1 MNNLY
6 NNYIGQLISSLIDNG
21 KIENNSVL
29 CVKYYNYLEL
39 DESNIAD
46 VLKNTN
52 SKLLF
57 YTFDNS
63 KFETAFNPILGWIK
77 ELYKQY
83 FSDMELEKFLD
94 ECDVYYLHRSI
105 FEKYMEEGIC
115 TRREN
120 IIIDEIKYDYSMFIK
135 SLCDI
140 LCYISTRVK
149 LILVLNKIQ
158 FSSSSI
164 LDFLYKYLINYKSD
178 MLTLILTMDA
188 TIEPESYMGENYRKL
203 INKLDDMN
211 CIVELTMKK
220 DECQFDYQNK
230 FVPRIDDFEYYLM
243 NIYNMIMTL
252 SLEQALYYLDIIN
265 NNIEINKLDS
275 QNKKIKFYLLYS
287 LTYIYSNL
295 NSSALIIC
303 QNLKV
308 LADEVRD
315 DEVYYS
321 YYYLLILSRLN
332 DKNRD
337 LIYYDECLKYALRT
351 KNKKNIIRAK
361 LLKYSRYFS
370 NWQLLFLSDNNPD
383 FLEEFLEELKQY
395 GYYNHLAYIY
405 GF

>member
-140 LCYISTRVK
+140 LCYISTRVNFQ
-149 LILVLNKIQ
+149 V
-158 FSSSSI
+158 
-164 LDFLYKYLINYKSD
+164 
-178 MLTLILTMDA
+178 
-188 TIEPESYMGENYRKL
+188 
-203 INKLDDMN
+203 
-211 CIVELTMKK
+211 V
-220 DECQFDYQNK
+220 
-230 FVPRIDDFEYYLM
+230 
-243 NIYNMIMTL
+243 
-252 SLEQALYYLDIIN
+252 
-265 NNIEINKLDS
+265 
-275 QNKKIKFYLLYS
+275 
-287 LTYIYSNL
+287 
-295 NSSALIIC
+295 
-303 QNLKV
+303 
-308 LADEVRD
+308 
-315 DEVYYS
+315 
-321 YYYLLILSRLN
+321 
-332 DKNRD
+332 
-337 LIYYDECLKYALRT
+337 
-351 KNKKNIIRAK
+351 
-361 LLKYSRYFS
+361 
-370 NWQLLFLSDNNPD
+370 
-383 FLEEFLEELKQY
+383 QY
-395 GYYNHLAYIY
+395 
-405 GF
+405 